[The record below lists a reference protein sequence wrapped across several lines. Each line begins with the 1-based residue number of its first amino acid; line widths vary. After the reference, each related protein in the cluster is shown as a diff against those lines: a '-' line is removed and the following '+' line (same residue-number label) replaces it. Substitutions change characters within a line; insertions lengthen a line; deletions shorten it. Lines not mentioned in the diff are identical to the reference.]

1 MQSIEVACEG
11 NEIKQTS
18 PSALTDCEAESKR
31 GRRAHSDSMRS
42 ITDHLTRKEK
52 LAALEMA
59 LEGGM
64 EPAEVFKAVTANV
77 YGATERRKLIVE
89 WGARMKL
96 EASEA
101 MRIAQ

>member
-1 MQSIEVACEG
+1 MPSI
-11 NEIKQTS
+11 S
-18 PSALTDCEAESKR
+18 
-31 GRRAHSDSMRS
+31 
-42 ITDHLTRKEK
+42 DHLTPKEK
-52 LAALEMA
+52 KAAIEMA

-89 WGARMKL
+89 WGARMNL

-101 MRIAQ
+101 LRIAHAAGLIPSAHPPRER